1 MIVLRIMGMPQ
12 RIMLA
17 VVDNIW
23 SAAVM
28 TLPFIS

>member
-1 MIVLRIMGMPQ
+1 VIMAMPQ

-17 VVDNIW
+17 VVCNIW